1 MIVVSALLP
10 VMRQPQQLP
19 TSLAATVPGDA
30 PLSSADVSTRDPNVA
45 PSASLLTRQMIS
57 FLLFSIAAY
66 SCFAMLLSVVPLFAS
81 TTHDSSFA
89 AGLAMGTMM
98 LGTVITELW
107 THQILARFGYR
118 QAMGT
123 AVILLA
129 VPALVFIW
137 SSALVTIVLVSLV
150 RGAGLAILVVAGS
163 AIAAELAPPHR
174 RGESIGLYGIAASV
188 PSIIG
193 LPAGIWLSEHAGF
206 DQVFLL
212 STGIGLLALLW
223 LRALPTHRPAASDQ
237 GSVLSALGDVRL
249 ARPTLIFL
257 TTALA
262 SGIFVTFLPLAVGED
277 LRGVATFALL
287 AQASATAVTRWGA
300 GRLGDR
306 FGATTLLLPAMLL
319 CAIGAAALIAT
330 TTPPMVIAGM
340 TLFGIGFGIAQTST
354 ISMLFERVPASEFG
368 RVSALWNMAFDAGM
382 GIGAVGF
389 GIIAGRAGYP
399 GGFAVV
405 AAILIVALIPTIQD
419 RRDPVPANV
428 VLVP

>member
-1 MIVVSALLP
+1 M
-10 VMRQPQQLP
+10 
-19 TSLAATVPGDA
+19 
-30 PLSSADVSTRDPNVA
+30 SSVDTITRDPDTT
-45 PSASLLTRQMIS
+45 PKTSLLTRQMIS
-57 FLLFSIAAY
+57 FLLFSVAAY
-66 SCFAMLLSVVPLFAS
+66 SSFAMLLSVVPLFAS

-118 QAMGT
+118 QSMGI
-123 AVILLA
+123 AVVLLA
-129 VPALVFIW
+129 TPALVLIW
-137 SSALVTIVLVSLV
+137 SSSLITIVLVSLV

-163 AIAAELAPPHR
+163 AIAAELAPPNR

-188 PSIIG
+188 PSIVG
-193 LPAGIWLSEHAGF
+193 LPAGIWLSERAGF

-212 STGIGLLALLW
+212 STGIGLIALLW
-223 LRALPTHRPAASDQ
+223 IRALPTHRPAASDQ
-237 GSVLSALGDVRL
+237 GSVLSALRDVRL

-257 TTALA
+257 TTTLA

-287 AQASATAVTRWGA
+287 AQATATAVTRWGA

-306 FGATTLLLPAMLL
+306 FGATHLLLPAMVL

-330 TTPPMVIAGM
+330 TTPPMVIVGM

-354 ISMLFERVPASEFG
+354 ISMLFERVPTSEFG

-389 GIIAGRAGYP
+389 GILAGRAGYP

-405 AAILIVALIPTIQD
+405 ATILVIALIPTMRD
-419 RRDPVPANV
+419 RREHSPAIAT
-428 VLVP
+428 PIP

>member
-1 MIVVSALLP
+1 M
-10 VMRQPQQLP
+10 
-19 TSLAATVPGDA
+19 
-30 PLSSADVSTRDPNVA
+30 SSANSSTRA
-45 PSASLLTRQMIS
+45 PDTTPKTSLLTRQMIS
-57 FLLFSIAAY
+57 FLLFSVAAY
-66 SCFAMLLSVVPLFAS
+66 SCFAMLLSVVPLFANS
-81 TTHDSSFA
+81 THDSSFA

-118 QAMGT
+118 LSMGM

-129 VPALVFIW
+129 TPALVLIW
-137 SSALVTIVLVSLV
+137 SSALVTIVLTSLV

-163 AIAAELAPPHR
+163 AIAAELAPPNR

-206 DQVFLL
+206 NQVFLL
-212 STGIGLLALLW
+212 STGLGLLALFW
-223 LRALPTHRPAASDQ
+223 LRALPTHRPAVSDQ
-237 GSVLSALGDVRL
+237 GSVLSALRDSRL

-277 LRGVATFALL
+277 LRGVATLALL
-287 AQASATAVTRWGA
+287 AQTSATAITRWGA
-300 GRLGDR
+300 GRLGDH
-306 FGATTLLLPAMLL
+306 FGATHLLLPAMLL
-319 CAIGAAALIAT
+319 CAAGAAAVIAT

-354 ISMLFERVPASEFG
+354 ISMLFERVPISEFG

-382 GIGAVGF
+382 GSARLGSALS
-389 GIIAGRAGYP
+389 P
-399 GGFAVV
+399 
-405 AAILIVALIPTIQD
+405 VALAIREDSPS
-419 RRDPVPANV
+419 
-428 VLVP
+428 